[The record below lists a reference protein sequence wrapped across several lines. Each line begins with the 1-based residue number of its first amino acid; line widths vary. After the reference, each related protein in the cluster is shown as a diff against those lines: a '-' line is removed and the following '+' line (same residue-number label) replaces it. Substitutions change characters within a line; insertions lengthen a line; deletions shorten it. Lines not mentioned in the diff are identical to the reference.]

1 MGSISTKH
9 NIWKILVIIGLWF
22 ATAACSQ
29 AGASVKVS
37 STAAPDTDPLVQVNV
52 YGLAVDPARQQP
64 VVTLVDSDEKR
75 AFPIWIGLSEARAIY
90 SELQGTEHF
99 RPLTHD
105 LLARVIDKVDGKI
118 HRIIITHTKDSVF
131 YATLVIKTDDSL
143 IEIDAR
149 PSDSIVMALK
159 FNAPIYITGNLFE
172 KMSIPL
178 EAPQEIGRDYGLNL
192 QEITPELA
200 KYLALES
207 SRGVMISAVRSGSQ
221 AQKDGIQ
228 IGDILIEV
236 DGQQIADVISA
247 ADHMAKNKGPL
258 QAKIIR
264 ANQTLTITLHLK

>member
-1 MGSISTKH
+1 
-9 NIWKILVIIGLWF
+9 
-22 ATAACSQ
+22 
-29 AGASVKVS
+29 
-37 STAAPDTDPLVQVNV
+37 
-52 YGLAVDPARQQP
+52 
-64 VVTLVDSDEKR
+64 
-75 AFPIWIGLSEARAIY
+75 
-90 SELQGTEHF
+90 
-99 RPLTHD
+99 
-105 LLARVIDKVDGKI
+105 
-118 HRIIITHTKDSVF
+118 
-131 YATLVIKTDDSL
+131 
-143 IEIDAR
+143 
-149 PSDSIVMALK
+149 
-159 FNAPIYITGNLFE
+159 
-172 KMSIPL
+172 MSIPL

-228 IGDILIEV
+228 TGDILVEV